1 MLMADDANRSAYAY
15 DPANLAKGVR
25 IFQGRAGTDPNGH
38 VVVPQQIVGVA
49 VANSTW
55 TFHTSKQGERR
66 VTLGVLHLEA
76 NDTSYVSTDVAAPPI
91 TPETRLARTTEILM
105 RGTIYRDADDS
116 TAEVIDPYDSPL
128 NEDGEYDIET
138 MRILSNRPPDV
149 RQTSKETFALRPVKK
164 YEDYL
169 TLDLIRDFA
178 VAYGVLA
185 TWTINIDDRDK
196 QTRGGW
202 KNG

>member
-15 DPANLAKGVR
+15 DPVNLAKGVR
-25 IFQGRAGTDPNGH
+25 IFQGRAGTDPAGH

-55 TFHTSKQGERR
+55 AFHTSKQGERR
-66 VTLGVLHLEA
+66 VTIGVLHLEA
-76 NDTSYVSTDVAAPPI
+76 PNTSYVDTDTDVPPI

-105 RGTIYRDADDS
+105 RGTIYRAGDTS

-128 NEDGEYDIET
+128 NDDGTYDIERI
-138 MRILSNRPPDV
+138 RILSNRPPDV
-149 RQTSKETFALRPVKK
+149 RQTAKESFPLKPVAALN
-164 YEDYL
+164 DYL